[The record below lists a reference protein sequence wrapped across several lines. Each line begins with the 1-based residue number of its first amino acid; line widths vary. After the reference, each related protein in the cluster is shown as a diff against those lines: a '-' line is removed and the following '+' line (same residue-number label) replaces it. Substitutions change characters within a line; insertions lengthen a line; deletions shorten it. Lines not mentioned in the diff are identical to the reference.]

1 MNAKEVRGKEDNE
14 LLFDITNLE
23 KELFDIRFRSMTE
36 GTANP
41 AKIKTIRR
49 DIGRMKT
56 ILNERQAGIRGQEP
70 R

>member
-23 KELFDIRFRSMTE
+23 KELFEMRFRSMTE
-36 GTANP
+36 GISNP

-49 DIGRMKT
+49 NIGRMKT